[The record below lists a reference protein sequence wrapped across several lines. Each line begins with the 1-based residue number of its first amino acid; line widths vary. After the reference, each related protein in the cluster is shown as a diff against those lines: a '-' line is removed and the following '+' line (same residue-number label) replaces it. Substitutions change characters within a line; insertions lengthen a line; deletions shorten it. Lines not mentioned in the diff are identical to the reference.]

1 MLSQVFCV
9 TENATGQPWKLGDM
23 LGHPFE
29 DFIVNATYQIIYNA
43 EYLQDKQVN
52 IRQTPG
58 SNDGGKDII
67 ITSRVTIPDLFGF
80 EFPINGKVE
89 QKIVIECKSSE
100 NGAID
105 YNKLSGGI
113 QRAKNQ
119 GIDAYVVITN
129 TTVVPY
135 CYYQLQE
142 SAAQY

>member
-80 EFPINGKVE
+80 EFPINGKVWGLE
-89 QKIVIECKSSE
+89 PQRLAPREPKSRMST
-100 NGAID
+100 NSIIPAHSHSI
-105 YNKLSGGI
+105 I
-113 QRAKNQ
+113 
-119 GIDAYVVITN
+119 AYQTD
-129 TTVVPY
+129 
-135 CYYQLQE
+135 L
-142 SAAQY
+142 